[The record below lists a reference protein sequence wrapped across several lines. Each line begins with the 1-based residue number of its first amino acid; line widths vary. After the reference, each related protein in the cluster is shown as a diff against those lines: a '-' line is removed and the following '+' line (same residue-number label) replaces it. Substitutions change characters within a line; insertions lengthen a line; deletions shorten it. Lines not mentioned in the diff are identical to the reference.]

1 VERVVSVRTMWNS
14 YVLPARLL
22 SPQAIS
28 LAPKLRRSASGPP
41 TRTSCKIES
50 PRERAFDLVRKVE
63 DSRVGILD
71 RGADP

>member
-1 VERVVSVRTMWNS
+1 MWNS

-41 TRTSCKIES
+41 TRTSCKIEN
-50 PRERAFDLVRKVE
+50 PL
-63 DSRVGILD
+63 SRVLD
-71 RGADP
+71 LLKIPEARLLRSRGRSY